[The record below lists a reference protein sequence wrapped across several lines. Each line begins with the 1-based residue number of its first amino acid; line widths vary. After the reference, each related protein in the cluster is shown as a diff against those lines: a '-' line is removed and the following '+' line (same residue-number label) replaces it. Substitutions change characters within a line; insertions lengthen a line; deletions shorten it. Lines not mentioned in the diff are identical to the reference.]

1 MSKSELKR
9 KKAEK
14 SKVGMGRRV
23 TSLESL
29 DGILELGVKD
39 VIARHP
45 MKTIGAGLATA
56 GLAIG
61 TYQMKKH
68 DKRMKTDPKYARR
81 YKAIKARQMREGI
94 AEDRKIANLK
104 PGESGYDESHVR
116 KAKQRLGRRVTSLSA
131 LGEILEFES
140 EASKAERYVNYH
152 RRKMLRTY
160 AKDRGRNQAKKAG
173 FGAALGGIAGGI
185 LGGRR
190 GFRKGLKGAATGAA
204 IGGVAG
210 LGSPTRGSK
219 KNKMIEDVK
228 RRALK
233 EHTVRAYGQ
242 QAQRKGHSFYINPKY
257 NKKTYA

>member
-1 MSKSELKR
+1 MKVKGRVQAIRSIRQQFSDVADPHKR
-9 KKAEK
+9 EKLINAAMKK
-14 SKVGMGRRV
+14 SK
-23 TSLESL
+23 
-29 DGILELGVKD
+29 
-39 VIARHP
+39 
-45 MKTIGAGLATA
+45 
-56 GLAIG
+56 
-61 TYQMKKH
+61 
-68 DKRMKTDPKYARR
+68 
-81 YKAIKARQMREGI
+81 IKL
-94 AEDRKIANLK
+94 N
-104 PGESGYDESHVR
+104 
-116 KAKQRLGRRVTSLSA
+116 A
-131 LGEILEFES
+131 LGEIFEFES

-152 RRKMLRTY
+152 RGKMHRTY

-173 FGAALGGIAGGI
+173 VGAALGGIAGGI